1 MANIDCVLDTEPMA
15 SSMDTVSKHVGMTT
29 TAVAAMQTAVI
40 AAEKE
45 SSDKVCQNVNRGF
58 YSLINSQ
65 LTSKKARYFTEMN
78 ARFSLLLQ
86 YSRSLQKAVKR
97 LEEDVNRL
105 QKQYYKIFHGID
117 RSLERRIAELDN
129 ASIELGKIR
138 KTLITDQTVRNIGGT
153 LITGKDGDGLTS
165 LIVTA
170 NLKDKTGK
178 AIDSITRNVKDNK
191 NYKRDVDQL
200 IDDKSTDEEKK
211 ICVPVLIAEEQS
223 QVDRNASVT
232 KVSAPDIL
240 DPRSN
245 SLLQQKVME
254 GKQSYQNNVHSD
266 QVRSAFMNLLNQSG
280 LDQKTSE
287 TIRDLY
293 EKGAA
298 E

>member
-200 IDDKSTDEEKK
+200 IDDKSTDKEKK

-287 TIRDLY
+287 TIRNLY
-293 EKGAA
+293 EKGVA

>member
-15 SSMDTVSKHVGMTT
+15 NSIDNVSRHVGMTT
-29 TAVAAMQTAVI
+29 TAVTAMQAAVI

-78 ARFSLLLQ
+78 ARFTLLLQ

-129 ASIELGKIR
+129 ASIELGSIR
-138 KTLITDQTVRNIGGT
+138 KSLITDQTIRTVGAT
-153 LITGKDGDGLTS
+153 LITGKDGDGLSS

-178 AIDSITRNVKDNK
+178 AIDSITRNVRDNK
-191 NYKRDVDQL
+191 IYKRNVDKL
-200 IDDKSTDEEKK
+200 IDEKSADTEKK

-223 QVDRNASVT
+223 QIDRNASVT

-240 DPRSN
+240 DSK
-245 SLLQQKVME
+245 SEALLQQKVME
-254 GKQSYQNNVHSD
+254 EKQDYSNNLHSD
-266 QVRSAFMNLLNQSG
+266 QIRNAFMNLLNQSG
-280 LDQKTSE
+280 LDQRTAE
-287 TIRDLY
+287 TIRNLY